1 MPSLF
6 ATLSAVSE
14 FLPTIS
20 RSKDLNAAI
29 ADGFAMI
36 EKRGVRVGYI
46 WMNRKHLEMWCRE
59 NGAEPTDLEPIWG
72 ASVHLWKREEIF
84 IFGDSHEESPLPV
97 SDTSETPDEDTDFL
111 DEILFDAES
120 PVPRGSPAS
129 ISSDSKRELL
139 MQEIRFTGG

>member
-46 WMNRKHLEMWCRE
+46 WMNRKHL
-59 NGAEPTDLEPIWG
+59 
-72 ASVHLWKREEIF
+72 VHLWKREEIF